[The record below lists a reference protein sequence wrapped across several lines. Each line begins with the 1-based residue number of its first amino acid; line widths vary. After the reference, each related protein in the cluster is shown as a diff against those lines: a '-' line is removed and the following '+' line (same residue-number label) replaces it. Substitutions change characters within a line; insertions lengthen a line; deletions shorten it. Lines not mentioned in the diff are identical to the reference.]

1 MTEAKN
7 LPLSPRTAA
16 LAAILLAALA
26 ACTEP
31 QQPVEECEPGVNEI
45 SDAANLVPGNC

>member
-1 MTEAKN
+1 MRLTDTRPILARN
-7 LPLSPRTAA
+7 LA

-31 QQPVEECEPGVNEI
+31 QTPVGQCEPGMNEI
-45 SDAANLVPGNC
+45 SGVSNVAPGNC